1 MPILC
6 DCYPIPDFH
15 VVPISNI
22 LKRACLSPCFLD
34 DINEFHTIPHRLCNL
49 TKQHF
54 EGGQADTAKASGRG
68 SKLYELNLYAMTLGR
83 AKQLTVSLRYE
94 LSKCAEK
101 KAAYQA
107 KAASKRRESAATK
120 RPKFGRASICL

>member
-1 MPILC
+1 MPMLY
-6 DCYPIPDFH
+6 DCYPISDFR

-22 LKRACLSPCFLD
+22 LTRACLSPCFLD
-34 DINEFHTIPHRLCNL
+34 GMNEFHTIPHRHRNL

-68 SKLYELNLYAMTLGR
+68 SKLYELNLNAMKLGR
-83 AKQLTVSLRYE
+83 AKQRTVSLGEE
-94 LSKCAEK
+94 LSNCAEK
-101 KAAYQA
+101 KAVYQA

-120 RPKFGRASICL
+120 RPKFG

>member
-1 MPILC
+1 M
-6 DCYPIPDFH
+6 D
-15 VVPISNI
+15 
-22 LKRACLSPCFLD
+22 
-34 DINEFHTIPHRLCNL
+34 EFHTITRRLHKF

-83 AKQLTVSLRYE
+83 AKQRTVSLGEE

-101 KAAYQA
+101 KAAYRE

-120 RPKFGRASICL
+120 RPKSGVC